1 MDAVRAAEPQ
11 GQRKRPV
18 MRVAA
23 TVAAAVGLVALS
35 ARAYGAGGRTELSFD
50 PVAAAIASHDSG
62 GAARPAPAA
71 QQVLA
76 SRASQGPSLSNMKS
90 WSVSE
95 HPWDV
100 SPEGMPTANGQLI
113 SAAQMFADAGEPAPQ
128 PARGGNTLGLRT
140 VAQAKAEANRR
151 MAGGGS
157 GDPDVSLDLEEV
169 FAQHDAGDQTAAVQQ
184 TVGSAS
190 LPALLPALMC
200 AAMQSP
206 LPRLRALT
214 GAARGRRQ
222 ELRRRRGHRNG
233 RWIRDSRPSARRGR
247 WRPRSRS
254 KRVNGRQH
262 SSPCSASAMQCPR
275 RGPRVCRQE
284 ARRRPLARLWAVG
297 IARRRFAPSSQQ
309 RARTRGSR
317 AICTCACRRRSSSA
331 RWRGTHFTH
340 VTHVEGPVHVQTH
353 MHGHMYAWI
362 ETHSMCQVHARRQ
375 RTPGI
380 AL

>member
-1 MDAVRAAEPQ
+1 M
-11 GQRKRPV
+11 
-18 MRVAA
+18 
-23 TVAAAVGLVALS
+23 GLVALS

-169 FAQHDAGDQTAAVQQ
+169 FAQHDAGDETAAVQQ
-184 TVGSAS
+184 TAARTAAQARASQRAMDQGLEAQRQARALAAKEQEQARERQAAQLALQRERDAVPQARASSVQAGGAQAPAGKVVGSGDS
-190 LPALLPALMC
+190 
-200 AAMQSP
+200 AAKIRAKLAAEGKNQGFTGNMHLRVSP
-206 LPRLRALT
+206 
-214 GAARGRRQ
+214 Q
-222 ELRRRRGHRNG
+222 EFKREMERYMPDANG
-233 RWIRDSRPSARRGR
+233 RL
-247 WRPRSRS
+247 
-254 KRVNGRQH
+254 V
-262 SSPCSASAMQCPR
+262 SPYEWFQKMGQ
-275 RGPRVCRQE
+275 
-284 ARRRPLARLWAVG
+284 
-297 IARRRFAPSSQQ
+297 
-309 RARTRGSR
+309 
-317 AICTCACRRRSSSA
+317 
-331 RWRGTHFTH
+331 
-340 VTHVEGPVHVQTH
+340 
-353 MHGHMYAWI
+353 
-362 ETHSMCQVHARRQ
+362 
-375 RTPGI
+375 
-380 AL
+380 